1 MITLYG
7 CFHPLKNSL
16 ELHFMTLAA
25 FIGYSMNYIMTI
37 LPPRQTAPA
46 TLDRIKWNSK
56 PPSPQIKDEAVQK
69 PRRLGG
75 WGFIGEG
82 GGQGGGTNFPSILS
96 KTVGLRAMH
105 ELNIV
110 L

>member
-1 MITLYG
+1 
-7 CFHPLKNSL
+7 
-16 ELHFMTLAA
+16 
-25 FIGYSMNYIMTI
+25 MNYIMTI

>member
-1 MITLYG
+1 
-7 CFHPLKNSL
+7 
-16 ELHFMTLAA
+16 
-25 FIGYSMNYIMTI
+25 MNYIMTI

-56 PPSPQIKDEAVQK
+56 PPSPQIKDEAAQK
-69 PRRLGG
+69 PKRANFPSL
-75 WGFIGEG
+75 IG
-82 GGQGGGTNFPSILS
+82 GGGEGGGTNFPSILS